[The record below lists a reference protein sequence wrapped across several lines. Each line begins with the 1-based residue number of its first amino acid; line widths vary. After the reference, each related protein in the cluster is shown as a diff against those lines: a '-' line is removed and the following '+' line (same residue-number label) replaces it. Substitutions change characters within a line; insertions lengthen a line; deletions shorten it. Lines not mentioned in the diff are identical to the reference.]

1 MSRRRCLMSSNIT
14 SEYKKLGLS
23 PGFKISIIIVLGLEI
38 VLGFCA
44 SCTVLLIY
52 WNKRSVR
59 SVATKFIAN
68 LALIDF
74 IICCVCVPFT
84 IARVSGFAH
93 STLFCC
99 WHEAVTSALRN
110 ASFITLLLIC
120 YDRYKSVT
128 NPFVLR
134 LTHLKAR
141 RAVILVWC
149 LSTVS
154 LIAPFLEWRWKAKTS
169 WSSACILMFSESKE
183 PCFFRLYY
191 LPSFLLSCTI
201 LLPAYLRISKA
212 ALSRVHIQAMM
223 IRTSFIV
230 PASFSQRRNEAMVR
244 QKEWKI
250 AKMTGAVVCSVCGLW
265 LPYTTLT
272 FSMYF
277 MRPSNHLL
285 RLEFVFLAFGYFNC
299 VLNPLLYAFTKEK
312 FRTAFWR
319 TLPCKK

>member
-1 MSRRRCLMSSNIT
+1 MFSNIT
-14 SEYKKLGLS
+14 SEYKELGLS

-38 VLGFCA
+38 IFGICA

-68 LALIDF
+68 LALIDL

-84 IARVSGFAH
+84 IARVSGFAYH
-93 STLFCC
+93 SALFCC

-154 LIAPFLEWRWKAKTS
+154 VIAPFLEWRWKAKTL

-183 PCFFRLYY
+183 PCFFS
-191 LPSFLLSCTI
+191 PVLSAI
-201 LLPAYLRISKA
+201 
-212 ALSRVHIQAMM
+212 V
-223 IRTSFIV
+223 FIV
-230 PASFSQRRNEAMVR
+230 MYDSASRLLANIEGRLLQSAHTSHDDSNVVHCACDVY
-244 QKEWKI
+244 
-250 AKMTGAVVCSVCGLW
+250 AKA
-265 LPYTTLT
+265 
-272 FSMYF
+272 
-277 MRPSNHLL
+277 
-285 RLEFVFLAFGYFNC
+285 
-299 VLNPLLYAFTKEK
+299 K
-312 FRTAFWR
+312 
-319 TLPCKK
+319 